1 MPMELSRMATVY
13 IDNQPH
19 NIDHKRNLLD
29 GCLSLGFNLPYF
41 CWHPALGSVGA
52 CRQCAVK
59 QFKDENDK
67 KGRLVIACMTPASD
81 GTRISIQDPEAVE
94 FRRAITEGLMQN
106 HPHDCPVCDEGGE
119 CHLQDMT
126 VMTRHDYRSY
136 RFDKRTFRNQYLGPF
151 VNHEMN
157 RCIQCYRCV
166 RFYRDYAGGDDLHA
180 FGLRDTVFFGRER
193 DGVLENE
200 FAGNLVEV
208 CPTGVFTDAT
218 LKHHYTRK
226 WDMQMSPSV
235 CIHCGL
241 GCNID
246 AAERYG
252 KLRRVVNRYNNEI
265 NGYFLCDRG
274 RFGYEFANSEQR
286 IRQPLISQETA
297 SFEDGLSRLR
307 QLISGHRIIGIG
319 SPRASMESN
328 FALRRLTGKDRFF
341 SGIASQ
347 EFQLL
352 RLMIDARRSGTVN
365 WPSLAGI
372 EQCDAIFILG
382 EDVTNV
388 APRMALAVRQ
398 SVRQQP
404 IEQIAERL
412 KIPRWMDHA
421 VRDAVH
427 DAKGPLFIATSD
439 ETKLDDFATRTFR
452 GAPDDIARLGFAVA
466 HALDSGAPKPG
477 RLLQETA
484 DLASG
489 IAAALKNARRPLII
503 SGPSSGSA
511 AVIQAAANGALALP
525 GAALTFTAPEC
536 NSTGLVLMEASPLE
550 AAFEAEG
557 DTLIIVENDLYRRAP
572 APVVDQFLSK
582 FVHVIALDS
591 LANRTTAKAHLVLP
605 AAPFAEGDGTIV
617 NNETRA
623 QRFFQVFVPAEPIQ
637 ESWRWLGPWTK
648 LDDVLDEFANEM
660 PGLAKC
666 IHAAPPSDFR
676 IAGSKVPREPHRYSG
691 RTAMLANATVHE
703 PKPPDDP
710 DSPLSFSMEGTP
722 KQAPP
727 PLIPFF
733 WAPAWNSIQAVNK
746 FQSEI
751 AGPLRN
757 NGHGVRLIDAG
768 AAKPDF
774 YRDIPEPFE
783 IRNGQWLVVPLHHI
797 FSSEELSSYA
807 PGVAELAMSPCLT
820 LNQEDGIAIGPEALL
835 LGNRLPV
842 RIMPQLPKGVAGILA
857 GVPPFEGIELPAW
870 HAIARA
876 V

>member
-1 MPMELSRMATVY
+1 
-13 IDNQPH
+13 
-19 NIDHKRNLLD
+19 
-29 GCLSLGFNLPYF
+29 
-41 CWHPALGSVGA
+41 
-52 CRQCAVK
+52 
-59 QFKDENDK
+59 
-67 KGRLVIACMTPASD
+67 
-81 GTRISIQDPEAVE
+81 
-94 FRRAITEGLMQN
+94 
-106 HPHDCPVCDEGGE
+106 
-119 CHLQDMT
+119 MT
-126 VMTRHDYRSY
+126 VMTGHDYRSY

-166 RFYRDYAGGDDLHA
+166 RFYREYAGGHDLQA

-226 WDMQMSPSV
+226 WDMQMSPSI

-252 KLRRVVNRYNNEI
+252 KLRRVVNRYNHEI

-274 RFGYEFANSEQR
+274 RFSYEFVNNEQR
-286 IRQPLISQETA
+286 IRQPLINQSPVTLDE
-297 SFEDGLSRLR
+297 SLSRLR
-307 QLISGHRIIGIG
+307 QLTGGHRIVGIG

-328 FALRRLTGKDRFF
+328 FALRCLTGEDRFF
-341 SGIASQ
+341 SGITSR
-347 EFQLL
+347 ELQLL
-352 RLMIDARRSGTVN
+352 RLMTDARRSGQVR
-365 WPSLAGI
+365 WPSLAEI
-372 EQCDAIFILG
+372 EQCDAVFILG
-382 EDVTNV
+382 EDLTNV

-404 IEQIAERL
+404 IEQIAEPL

-427 DAKGPLFIATSD
+427 DAKGPLFIATSA

-452 GAPDDIARLGFAVA
+452 GAPDDIARLGFALA
-466 HALDSGAPKPG
+466 HALDSSAPAPEG
-477 RLLQETA
+477 LEQQTA
-484 DLASG
+484 DLASEV
-489 IAAALKNARRPLII
+489 AAALKNARRPLIV
-503 SGPSSGSA
+503 SGPGSGSA
-511 AVIQAAANGALALP
+511 AVIQAAVNAALALP

-536 NSTGLVLMEASPLE
+536 NSIGLVLMEAPPLE
-550 AAFEAEG
+550 AAFETEG
-557 DTLIIVENDLYRRAP
+557 DTLIIVENDLFRRAP
-572 APVVDQFLSK
+572 APVVDQLLSK
-582 FVHVIALDS
+582 FLHIIVLDS
-591 LANRTTAKAHLVLP
+591 LANRTTAKAELVLP
-605 AAPFAEGDGTIV
+605 AASFAEGDGTLV

-623 QRFFQVFVPAEPIQ
+623 QRFLQVFVPAEPIQ
-637 ESWRWLGPWTK
+637 ESWRWLGPWAK
-648 LDDVLDEFANEM
+648 LDGVLDAIAKEF
-660 PGLAKC
+660 PGLAPC
-666 IHAAPPSDFR
+666 IQAAPQSDFR
-676 IAGSKVPREPHRYSG
+676 IEGSKVPREPHRYSG
-691 RTAMLANATVHE
+691 RTAMLANVTVDE

-722 KQAPP
+722 KQPP
-727 PLIPFF
+727 APLIPFF
-733 WAPAWNSIQAVNK
+733 WAPSWNSIQAVNK

-751 AGPLRN
+751 AGALKN
-757 NGHGVRLIDAG
+757 DGHGVQLTQAG
-768 AAKPDF
+768 TAKLDF
-774 YRDIPEPFE
+774 YRDIPAPFQ
-783 IRNGQWLVVPLHHI
+783 IRNGQWLIVPLYHI
-797 FSSEELSSYA
+797 FSSEELSRYA
-807 PGVAELAMSPCLT
+807 PSVAELSMSTCLT

-857 GVPPFEGIELPAW
+857 GVPPFEGIELPAR
-870 HAIARA
+870 HTIARA

>member
-1 MPMELSRMATVY
+1 MATIY

-19 NIDHKRNLLD
+19 NIDPKRNLLD

-67 KGRLVIACMTPASD
+67 GRLVMACMTPASD
-81 GTRISIQDPEAVE
+81 GTRISIEDPEAVE

-126 VMTRHDYRSY
+126 VMTGHDYRSY

-166 RFYRDYAGGDDLHA
+166 RFYREYAGGDDLQA

-226 WDMQMSPSV
+226 WDMQMSPSI

-274 RFGYEFANSEQR
+274 RFGYEFVNNEQR
-286 IRQPLISQETA
+286 IRQPLVSQEVV
-297 SFEDGLSRLR
+297 SRDHGLSRLR
-307 QLISGHRIIGIG
+307 ELINGHRIVGIG
-319 SPRASMESN
+319 SPRASLESN
-328 FALRRLTGKDRFF
+328 FALRRLAGKDRFF
-341 SGIASQ
+341 SGIASK

-352 RLMIDARRSGTVN
+352 KLMLDARRSAVVRS
-365 WPSLAGI
+365 PSLAEI

-382 EDVTNV
+382 EDLTNV

-404 IEQIAERL
+404 IEQIAEPL

-427 DAKGPLFIATSD
+427 DAKGPLFIATSG

-452 GAPDDIARLGFAVA
+452 GAPSEIARVGFAVA
-466 HALDSGAPKPG
+466 HALDSSAPKPE
-477 RLLQETA
+477 RLQQEA
-484 DLASG
+484 AGLASVV
-489 IAAALKNARRPLII
+489 AAALKSARRPLII

-511 AVIQAAANGALALP
+511 VVIQASVNIALALP

-536 NSTGLVLMEASPLE
+536 NSIGLILMDASPIE
-550 AAFEAEG
+550 AAFEVGG
-557 DTLIIVENDLYRRAP
+557 DTLIVVENDLYRRAP
-572 APVVDQFLSK
+572 APVVDRFLST
-582 FVHVIALDS
+582 FVHVVVLDS
-591 LANRTTAKAHLVLP
+591 VVNRTTAKANLVLP
-605 AAPFAEGDGTIV
+605 AASFAEGDGTLV

-623 QRFFQVFVPAEPIQ
+623 QRFFQAFVPAEPIQ
-637 ESWRWLGPWTK
+637 ESWRWLGPWPK
-648 LDDVLDEFANEM
+648 LDDVLYEFAKEF
-660 PGLAKC
+660 PGLSRC
-666 IHAAPPSDFR
+666 IDAAPQSDFR

-691 RTAMLANATVHE
+691 RTAMHANVTVHE
-703 PKPPDDP
+703 PKPLDDP
-710 DSPLSFSMEGTP
+710 DSALSFSMEGTP
-722 KQAPP
+722 RQPP
-727 PLIPFF
+727 QPLIPFF

-751 AGPLRN
+751 AGPLKN
-757 NGHGVRLIDAG
+757 DGNGVRLIENG
-768 AAKPDF
+768 TAKPDF
-774 YRDIPEPFE
+774 HREIPEPFE
-783 IRNGQWLVVPLHHI
+783 IRNGQWLIVPLHHI
-797 FSSEELSSYA
+797 FSSEELSRYA
-807 PGVAELAMSPCLT
+807 PSVAELSMSACLA
-820 LNQEDGIAIGPEALL
+820 LNHEDGTAIGPEALL

-870 HAIARA
+870 HMIERP

>member
-1 MPMELSRMATVY
+1 MATVY
-13 IDNQPH
+13 VDNRPYEMNEMQ
-19 NIDHKRNLLD
+19 NLLH
-29 GCLSLGFNLPYF
+29 GCLQLGMDLPYF
-41 CWHPALGSVGA
+41 CWHPAMGSVGA

-59 QFKDENDK
+59 QFKDETDQR
-67 KGRLVIACMTPASD
+67 GRIVMACMTPVSEGA
-81 GTRISIQDPEAVE
+81 RISIRDPEAAE
-94 FRRAITEGLMQN
+94 FRKAIIEGLMLN

-126 VMTRHDYRSY
+126 VMTGHDYRRY
-136 RFDKRTFRNQYLGPF
+136 TFEKRTFENQYLGPF
-151 VNHEMN
+151 LNHEMN

-166 RFYRDYAGGDDLHA
+166 RFYRDYAGGVDLNA
-180 FGLRDTVFFGRER
+180 FSLHNTVFFGRER

-226 WDMQMSPSV
+226 WDMQMSPSICV
-235 CIHCGL
+235 HCGL

-274 RFGYEFANSEQR
+274 RFGYEFANHEQR
-286 IRQPLISQETA
+286 IRQPLISQSPVTLE
-297 SFEDGLSRLR
+297 EGLSRLN
-307 QLISGHRIIGIG
+307 QLISGHRIVGIG

-341 SGIASQ
+341 SGIARQ
-347 EFQLL
+347 ELQLL
-352 RLMIDARRSGTVN
+352 RLMTDTRRSGKVR
-365 WPSLAGI
+365 WPSLAEI
-372 EQCDAIFILG
+372 EQYDAVFILG
-382 EDVTNV
+382 EDLTNV

-404 IEQIAERL
+404 IEQIAEPL

-427 DAKGPLFIATSD
+427 DAKGPLFIATSA

-452 GAPDDIARLGFAVA
+452 GAPNDIARLGFAVA
-466 HALDSGAPKPG
+466 HALDSSATEPE
-477 RLLQETA
+477 RLQQESR
-484 DLASG
+484 DLASEV
-489 IAAALKNARRPLII
+489 ASALKTARRPLIV

-511 AVIQAAANGALALP
+511 AVIQAAVNCALALP
-525 GAALTFTAPEC
+525 GAALTFTVPEC
-536 NSTGLVLMEASPLE
+536 NSNGLVLMEASPLE

-582 FVHVIALDS
+582 FLHVIALDS
-591 LANRTTAKAHLVLP
+591 LANRTTAKAELVLP
-605 AAPFAEGDGTIV
+605 AASFAEGDGTLV

-623 QRFFQVFVPAEPIQ
+623 QRFLQVFVPAEPIR
-637 ESWRWLGPWTK
+637 ESWRWLGPWPK
-648 LDDVLDEFANEM
+648 LDDVLDEFAKEF
-660 PGLAKC
+660 PRLAPC
-666 IHAAPPSDFR
+666 IQAAPRSDFR

-691 RTAMLANATVHE
+691 RTAMLANVTVQE
-703 PKPPDDP
+703 PKPLDDP

-722 KQAPP
+722 KQPP
-727 PLIPFF
+727 APLIPFF

-751 AGPLRN
+751 AGALKN
-757 NGHGVRLIDAG
+757 NGHSVRLVEEGTASL
-768 AAKPDF
+768 DF

-783 IRNGQWLVVPLHHI
+783 IRNGQWLIVPLHHI
-797 FSSEELSSYA
+797 FSSEELSRYA
-807 PGVAELAMSPCLT
+807 PSVAELSMSTFLT
-820 LNQEDGIAIGPEALL
+820 LNQEDGTAIGPEALM

-842 RIMPQLPKGVAGILA
+842 RIMPQMPKGVAGILA
-857 GVPPFEGIELPAW
+857 GVPPFEGLELPAW
-870 HAIARA
+870 HTIAR
-876 V
+876 VV